1 VLDCPVCNCR
11 SGGDRAHASFWPY
24 AGDRL
29 YFHGLAAVGLFC
41 FFTVVA
47 VEAYALWFLLFARDI
62 SDRDRYGI
70 LGGCAL

>member
-1 VLDCPVCNCR
+1 MGVT
-11 SGGDRAHASFWPY
+11 
-24 AGDRL
+24 
-29 YFHGLAAVGLFC
+29 GLFC

-70 LGGCAL
+70 LGELRL

>member
-1 VLDCPVCNCR
+1 
-11 SGGDRAHASFWPY
+11 
-24 AGDRL
+24 
-29 YFHGLAAVGLFC
+29 LAAVGLFC

-70 LGGCAL
+70 LSG